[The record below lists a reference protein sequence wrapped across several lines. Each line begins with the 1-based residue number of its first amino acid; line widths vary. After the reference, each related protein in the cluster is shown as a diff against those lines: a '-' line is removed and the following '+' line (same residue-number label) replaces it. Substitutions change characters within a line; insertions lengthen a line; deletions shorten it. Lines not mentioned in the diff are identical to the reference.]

1 MLFSAECTQIAGGL
15 ILNFSNGTNQ
25 VPEAP
30 QGLPEA
36 GSFWFLAGSLA
47 DKCGSFWFHVDF
59 PRFHGSNN
67 AVCTTHFYSD
77 AVVAFGKALGF
88 QTDFVFFPFIFGF
101 GAIYHAG
108 KNFSRVGGSLEQNFR
123 GITGIYFDAGVGRAD
138 NQGDRRFEIFVCYLC

>member
-1 MLFSAECTQIAGGL
+1 M
-15 ILNFSNGTNQ
+15 
-25 VPEAP
+25 
-30 QGLPEA
+30 
-36 GSFWFLAGSLA
+36 W
-47 DKCGSFWFHVDF
+47 KFWFHVDF

-67 AVCTTHFYSD
+67 AVCATHFYSD

-138 NQGDRRFEIFVCYLC
+138 NQGIGASKSSSAICDNMKSAMICGGI